1 MGTKFRRE
9 TEARQLC
16 YVICHRLYIFICY
29 WSTAASDVCFCLVDC
44 FLVVMGFYYWYAFC
58 CYGIADQTFLC
69 VCVLQTSVFMASL
82 FGISLHAMCLHIQYY
97 KKILHIYRFIYIY
110 TNVHSLTWTILFLF
124 TVFVNSSHDSISVL
138 FCTGS
143 ICTKA
148 FWFEWMVCK
157 LTWMCRD
164 VLQKFLW
171 LTRPILEGSAAL

>member
-29 WSTAASDVCFCLVDC
+29 WSTAAWDVCFCLVDC

-97 KKILHIYRFIYIY
+97 KKILHIQIYIY
-110 TNVHSLTWTILFLF
+110 IYKCTFFDLNHSFFVHSLCKFISWFNFSAVLYRKYLYKSFL
-124 TVFVNSSHDSISVL
+124 I
-138 FCTGS
+138 
-143 ICTKA
+143 
-148 FWFEWMVCK
+148 WMNG
-157 LTWMCRD
+157 L
-164 VLQKFLW
+164 
-171 LTRPILEGSAAL
+171 